1 MSVNQGN
8 DQIAQGSQD
17 LWSISGAKARAIFQK
32 GDVTHVMRPI
42 FNAPM
47 SPNQFKQALGGGL
60 LARKGGDD
68 VNHLNAGFASLF
80 GGDRAGELSHLGHAR
95 PIWLQIVRKR

>member
-1 MSVNQGN
+1 MNKRN
-8 DQIAQGSQD
+8 HQIAQSGQD

-47 SPNQFKQALGGGL
+47 SPNQFKQAVGTSL
-60 LARKGGDD
+60 LPRKGGDD
-68 VNHLNAGFASLF
+68 VNHLKAGLASLF
-80 GGDRAGELSHLGHAR
+80 GGDGAGEMSHLGHAR
-95 PIWLQIVRKR
+95 PIVLQVVRKR